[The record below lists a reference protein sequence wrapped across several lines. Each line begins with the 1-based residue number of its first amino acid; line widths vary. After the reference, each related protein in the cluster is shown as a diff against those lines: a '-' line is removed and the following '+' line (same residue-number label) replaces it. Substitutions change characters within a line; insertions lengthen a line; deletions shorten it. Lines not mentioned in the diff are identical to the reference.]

1 MGRHAKSFN
10 VIGDAVAD
18 YLTLL
23 LLAVRFV
30 ADLVSSVAPK
40 PRREVR
46 WPTGADEEWAE
57 WLHRANETPVMRE
70 EVRV

>member
-10 VIGDAVAD
+10 VLGDAMAD

-23 LLAVRFV
+23 VLAVRFLT
-30 ADLVSSVAPK
+30 DLVAGVVRQ

-57 WLHRANETPVMRE
+57 ELHRLAREAPMRD
-70 EVRV
+70 EVRA

>member
-10 VIGDAVAD
+10 VIGDAIAD

-30 ADLVSSVAPK
+30 ADLVCSVAPK

-57 WLHRANETPVMRE
+57 ELHRLAQEHPMRE

>member
-10 VIGDAVAD
+10 VITDAMAD

-23 LLAVRFV
+23 VLAVRFIV
-30 ADLVSSVAPK
+30 DLVAGVTRK
-40 PRREVR
+40 PQREVA
-46 WPTGADEEWAE
+46 WPTGADEKWFE
-57 WLHRANETPVMRE
+57 WLHRENETPTVRD